1 MLRSGVV
8 PRELIPRAPQTR
20 EKKEM
25 EARKA
30 RLEYA
35 RIQKAK
41 ASLDEI
47 KRQRL
52 AEGLAKAE
60 KRAKE
65 DKVRS
70 GSAVRKDAP
79 TLRVMSSP
87 VCDETIGRW
96 YPRFKC
102 NPRLARAL
110 TASDLS
116 RLVILYRVR

>member
-1 MLRSGVV
+1 MSSKVPHTAERRVTSPEFPHHASLDKRRRRVLRSGVM

-20 EKKEM
+20 QKKEM

-41 ASLDEI
+41 ASLAAI

-65 DKVRS
+65 DKVRP
-70 GSAVRKDAP
+70 GSC
-79 TLRVMSSP
+79 TYS
-87 VCDETIGRW
+87 I
-96 YPRFKC
+96 
-102 NPRLARAL
+102 
-110 TASDLS
+110 
-116 RLVILYRVR
+116 